1 LLNCADFYNAL
12 TSHGIDFFCGVPDSL
27 LKDFCAY
34 ITDTAKPDKHIITAN
49 EGNAIA
55 LASGVYLS
63 TGIPAVVY
71 MQNSG
76 QGNAVNPLVS
86 LADEDVYQIPMLLII
101 GWRGEPGIKDEPQHT
116 KQGKITLSLLDTLN
130 IPYSILP
137 DNKSDMENFVDK
149 AISEMRI
156 SNKPYALI
164 VKKGTFEAYK
174 LQNKTSNNYEMTRE
188 EAIKIIVDNL
198 GSTDAVI
205 STTGMSSRELYE
217 YRQALGQSGSSD
229 FLTVGSM
236 GHSSSIALGIAI
248 NKPNIQV
255 ICIDGDGAAIM
266 HLGAFTTI
274 GTKAPTNFKHI
285 LINNG
290 AHDSVGGQSTCGF
303 DIDFCKIAQ
312 ACRYKKVLSATNSM
326 ELSDKLEIL
335 KTADGPVF
343 LEVKV
348 KKGARNDLGRPKS
361 SPIENK
367 EKFMEFLR

>member
-1 LLNCADFYNAL
+1 MLNCADFYNAL